1 MVYIFEIIVASYI
14 VLMILA
20 GFLGDLPDIK
30 E

>member
-14 VLMILA
+14 VLVILA
-20 GFLGDLPDIK
+20 GFLVDLPDIK

>member
-14 VLMILA
+14 VFVILA
-20 GFLGDLPDIK
+20 GFLGDLPDLT